1 MSDATFLEFVLDQ
14 LQQGGPITSRRMFGG
29 YGLYLGTAFFAIIFK
44 ERLYF
49 KTDEKTRP
57 LYEERDMKPFRPSEK
72 QTLKNYYEV
81 PADVIEDRSELASWA
96 SKAASAG
103 RRDSR

>member
-1 MSDATFLEFVLDQ
+1 MSDATFIEFILDQ
-14 LQQGGPITSRRMFGG
+14 LSDAGPVTSRRMFGG

-49 KTDEKTRP
+49 KTDKKTR
-57 LYEERDMKPFRPSEK
+57 LQYEERGMKPFRPSGK
-72 QTLKNYYEV
+72 QTLKSYYEV

-96 SKAASAG
+96 EKAAGVAG
-103 RRDSR
+103 SKG

>member
-1 MSDATFLEFVLDQ
+1 
-14 LQQGGPITSRRMFGG
+14 
-29 YGLYLGTAFFAIIFK
+29 
-44 ERLYF
+44 
-49 KTDEKTRP
+49 
-57 LYEERDMKPFRPSEK
+57 MKPFRPSEK